1 MKKPDDKNPQIFSN
15 NQTNLTNCTINNN
28 YNINLGQLIVALLL
42 FIVALLI
49 VSLIAPHVDPNTLS
63 RFIQLLYEIVKDW
76 Y

>member
-49 VSLIAPHVDPNTLS
+49 VSLIAPHVDPKTLS
-63 RFIQLLYEIVKDW
+63 RFIQLLYEIVKD
-76 Y
+76 